1 MPLPT
6 LLLAAVLQTLSPGAA
21 SPAPPSTTA
30 ATPVPAPT
38 AKDPLVCRRTA
49 NTGSRLGGG
58 KECMTKAQWAEREQG
73 NAQNLRDMQTRSF
86 QTRPQ

>member
-1 MPLPT
+1 MTFAPLA
-6 LLLAAVLQTLSPGAA
+6 LAAVLQTLSPGAA

-30 ATPVPAPT
+30 AKPLPAPT

-49 NTGSRLGGG
+49 NTGSRLGGER
-58 KECMTKAQWAEREQG
+58 ECMTKAQWADRDQA
-73 NAQNLRDMQTRSF
+73 NAQNLRDMQTKSF